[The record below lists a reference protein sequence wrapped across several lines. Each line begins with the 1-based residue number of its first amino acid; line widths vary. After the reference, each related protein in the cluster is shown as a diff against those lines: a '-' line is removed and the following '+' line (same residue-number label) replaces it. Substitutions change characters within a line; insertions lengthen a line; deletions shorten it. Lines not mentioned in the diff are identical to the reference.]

1 MLVRLSESLVLYR
14 QVRSRERMEV
24 YSKLNIPVKFTRI
37 WIQLRGKDLS
47 GGGGKATFRNLGEV

>member
-24 YSKLNIPVKFTRI
+24 NSKLNIPVKFTRI
-37 WIQLRGKDLS
+37 WIQLRRKDVS
-47 GGGGKATFRNLGEV
+47 GGGGSNF